1 MNTEPKVAVLGSIN
15 MDLIARVERFLRPG
29 ETISGSSFD
38 QVPGGK
44 GANQAVASVR
54 MGAQVS
60 MYGAVGQDT
69 FGSEL
74 ISSLH
79 DANVKTNKIGRFP
92 VSTGVALIT
101 VEDSGENEIIIIAGA
116 NGEIDENYC
125 DKIISTL
132 ADFDVLLLQL
142 EIPLAT
148 VIYALRKVSNLGEAR
163 PLVILDPAP
172 AISARKLPL
181 KSIDVLTPNESELE
195 ILLNQG
201 SKYPSPEQLL
211 EKGLKK
217 LVIKQGSAGCELITE
232 EGRSSFSPY
241 KVDPLDTTAAGDAF
255 NGALAVSLARGEDME
270 TALQVANAA
279 GALAVTKQGAQPS
292 MPSWE
297 EVKTI
302 INSESV
308 SNSNKAGDQF

>member
-15 MDLIARVERFLRPG
+15 MDLIARVERFPRPG

-54 MGAQVS
+54 MGAHVS

-74 ISSLH
+74 ISSLYET
-79 DANVKTNKIGRFP
+79 NVKTNKIGRFP

-148 VIYALRKVSNLGEAR
+148 VIYALRKVSKLEESR

-181 KSIDVLTPNESELE
+181 KSIDVLTPNKSELE

-201 SKYPSPEQLL
+201 SKYPSPDQLL